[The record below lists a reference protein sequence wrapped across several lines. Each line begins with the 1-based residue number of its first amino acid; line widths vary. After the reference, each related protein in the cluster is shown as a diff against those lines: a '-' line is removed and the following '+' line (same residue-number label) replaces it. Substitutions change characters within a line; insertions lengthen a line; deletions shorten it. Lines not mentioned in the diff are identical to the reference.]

1 MRMNE
6 IASAEEQLGLLRL
19 IIDNTWTAI
28 KQQAD
33 AEARQRAS
41 QPKPVKVKA
50 VPKIKPAPMAAPP
63 KPLPKPKPVLSSP
76 LKVQEKFKKSQQGSV
91 KQIGKELGNKTNAPM
106 PKSLQP
112 LPSNILSPI
121 HSVDKDFQKKMEFAR
136 KQGEQNRLN
145 NPNKSR

>member
-33 AEARQRAS
+33 AEARQKAS

-50 VPKIKPAPMAAPP
+50 VPKVKPAPMAAPQ
-63 KPLPKPKPVLSSP
+63 KPLPKPKPIQP
-76 LKVQEKFKKSQQGSV
+76 FSV
-91 KQIGKELGNKTNAPM
+91 KPQPQHELLAKQLHHQMTKLNKNISPQVPNGSTAPISE
-106 PKSLQP
+106 PREKLLRST
-112 LPSNILSPI
+112 
-121 HSVDKDFQKKMEFAR
+121 
-136 KQGEQNRLN
+136 
-145 NPNKSR
+145 